1 MNARTYVKTLVVSL
15 VFLLL
20 FPMYGM
26 ADSNVSVKS
35 QQVTNDWIR
44 KKIKSMTTEE
54 KVGQLFIVHVYGQ
67 TPTDP
72 DYEDQNLE
80 NNRGGKHFKEIIE
93 KYHIGGVIYF
103 NWTDNITMP
112 LDADQVH
119 SLSNGLQNIAMDQN
133 ASIPL
138 FISTDQEGGIV
149 QRVTSP
155 GTVFPGNMAVGAT
168 QSEEYAAATA
178 SIIGKELNS
187 LGINM
192 DFAPVVDVNI
202 NPKNPV
208 IGVRSFS
215 ESPDMVSH
223 LGLAQIEAFKKE
235 NVIASAKHFPGH
247 GDTATDS
254 HYGLPIIDHDLET
267 LHEIDLKP
275 FQAAIDAGIDAIMP
289 GHIVV
294 PALDDSGRPATLSQP
309 ILTDLLREE
318 MGFNGLII
326 TDSLGMEGANVVEPE
341 EIPVEAFNAGADILL
356 NPPDVELA
364 YNSMLEAVEDGEVSQ
379 ERLDASVF
387 RILKA
392 KADRGLF
399 DDPYTDPDA
408 IDKIGS
414 DEHLQTAKEIADRSI
429 TLVKN
434 DNGVLPLEKNEK
446 VFITGP
452 SDAKPELLADQLH
465 DKGMDTNYLETNTK
479 PTDKQIE
486 AAVQKAK
493 KADSVIVVTFTVN
506 ENKEQQQ
513 LVEAIRETDIP
524 VIVGAVQ
531 NPYDLTSF
539 PEVDAYLNAY
549 GDRDISIKALS
560 RAIVG
565 DINPFGK
572 LPVTIPDM
580 YDYGHGLDYVDTP
593 LSAEGMK
600 ILVDNLNNDGDID
613 NGQTLEALRLH
624 LTAISHYEK
633 QDKPDKII
641 KHMEGFKKL
650 VDRQKNDQSISNKV
664 YSFLMTQADRFIEKW
679 TDETID

>member
-1 MNARTYVKTLVVSL
+1 
-15 VFLLL
+15 
-20 FPMYGM
+20 
-26 ADSNVSVKS
+26 
-35 QQVTNDWIR
+35 
-44 KKIKSMTTEE
+44 
-54 KVGQLFIVHVYGQ
+54 
-67 TPTDP
+67 
-72 DYEDQNLE
+72 
-80 NNRGGKHFKEIIE
+80 
-93 KYHIGGVIYF
+93 
-103 NWTDNITMP
+103 
-112 LDADQVH
+112 
-119 SLSNGLQNIAMDQN
+119 
-133 ASIPL
+133 
-138 FISTDQEGGIV
+138 
-149 QRVTSP
+149 
-155 GTVFPGNMAVGAT
+155 
-168 QSEEYAAATA
+168 
-178 SIIGKELNS
+178 
-187 LGINM
+187 
-192 DFAPVVDVNI
+192 
-202 NPKNPV
+202 
-208 IGVRSFS
+208 
-215 ESPDMVSH
+215 
-223 LGLAQIEAFKKE
+223 
-235 NVIASAKHFPGH
+235 
-247 GDTATDS
+247 
-254 HYGLPIIDHDLET
+254 
-267 LHEIDLKP
+267 
-275 FQAAIDAGIDAIMP
+275 
-289 GHIVV
+289 
-294 PALDDSGRPATLSQP
+294 
-309 ILTDLLREE
+309 E
-318 MGFNGLII
+318 MGFDGLII

-356 NPPDVELA
+356 NLPDVELA
-364 YNSMLEAVEDGEVSQ
+364 YYSMLEAVEDGEVSQ

-399 DDPYTDPDA
+399 DDPYTDLDA

-434 DNGVLPLEKNEK
+434 DNGELPLEKHEK
-446 VFITGP
+446 VIITGP
-452 SDAKPELLADQLH
+452 SAAKPELLADQLHAKDMDQYYFARSPKPKLHADQLH

-513 LVEAIRETDIP
+513 LVEAIRETDIS

-624 LTAISHYEK
+624 LTAISHYE
-633 QDKPDKII
+633 
-641 KHMEGFKKL
+641 
-650 VDRQKNDQSISNKV
+650 
-664 YSFLMTQADRFIEKW
+664 
-679 TDETID
+679 